1 MPTYPFARAETAVDV
16 LMFTVPDFW
25 TTSRSS
31 EPRLEVAL
39 LERATEPF
47 LGQLALPGTFVRVEA
62 DAEGCFDASD
72 LDAAKRVMSD
82 KMRIKPTHLEQ
93 LYTWFTRTWDPRGP
107 TTVIAYF
114 AVVPFDHFRKVDRE
128 ILTFRPVDELPKLA
142 FKHNDLVRKAVE
154 RIRGKAMYSSLPALL
169 MPECFT
175 LRELKSM
182 YEAVLGRTT
191 EAERM
196 DLPNF
201 SRKIAELG
209 ILELVEN
216 DLPAAAAARKR
227 TAATGRK
234 PQIYRLTDRKLR
246 TFERTAFD
254 AKPIRIQGT
263 S

>member
-1 MPTYPFARAETAVDV
+1 MVDYPFARAESAVDV

-39 LERATEPF
+39 LKRSSEPF
-47 LGQLALPGTFVRVEA
+47 LGQLALPGTIVRVEA
-62 DAEGCFDASD
+62 DAEGRLDATD

-82 KMRIKPTHLEQ
+82 KMRIRPTHLEQ
-93 LYTWFTRTWDPRGP
+93 LYTWFTRTADPRGP

-114 AVVPFDHFRKVDRE
+114 AVVPFDHFRKADRE
-128 ILTFRPVDELPKLA
+128 ILTFHPVDDLPKLA
-142 FKHNDLVRKAVE
+142 FNHNDIVRKAVE
-154 RIRGKAMYSSLPALL
+154 RIRGKAMYSSMPALL

-182 YEAVLGRTT
+182 YEAVLGRT
-191 EAERM
+191 AESERL
-196 DLPNF
+196 DFPNF

-209 ILELVEN
+209 ILESVG
-216 DLPAAAAARKR
+216 DDVPAAAAARER

-234 PQIYRLTDRKLR
+234 PQIYRLADRRLK

-254 AKPIRIQGT
+254 VEPTRRK

>member
-1 MPTYPFARAETAVDV
+1 MPTYLYARAETAVDV

-25 TTSRSS
+25 TTLRS

-39 LERATEPF
+39 LERTSEPF
-47 LGQLALPGTFVRVEA
+47 LGQLALPGTIVRVEA
-62 DAEGCFDASD
+62 DAEGSFDASD

-82 KMRIKPTHLEQ
+82 KMRIRPAHIEQ
-93 LYTWFTRTWDPRGP
+93 LYTWFTRNWDPRGP
-107 TTVIAYF
+107 TTVISYF

-128 ILTFRPVDELPKLA
+128 ILTFRPVDDLPKLA
-142 FKHNDLVRKAVE
+142 FKHNEIVRKAVE

-182 YEAVLGRTT
+182 YEAVLGRTRD
-191 EAERM
+191 AERM
-196 DLPNF
+196 DPPNF

-209 ILELVEN
+209 ILELVKDDE
-216 DLPAAAAARKR
+216 LPAAAAARKR

-234 PQIYRLTDRKLR
+234 PQIYRLADRKLK

-254 AKPIRIQGT
+254 ARPIRMQG
-263 S
+263 SS